1 MENKTTTTTVLPVNR
16 TYKSTVFTMLYADK
30 SNLLDLYN
38 AMAGTHYTDPELLEI
53 NTLENAIYMTIK
65 NDVSFLIDGRLSLY
79 EHQSTSNPNLPLR
92 FLLYISHLYSRMTK
106 DENLYGTAKVRIPA
120 PEFVVFYNGREQMP
134 ERDILKLSDLFMVN
148 DRPIKLE
155 LEAVVLNISGENNR
169 ELKAACQTLREYAIY
184 TDKIRQYTEE
194 MSLEEAVDRAIREC
208 IHEDILREFLEN
220 HRMEARAMSIFE
232 YDQEKHMRQER
243 EAAWKEGRRSGL
255 EEGRRSGLEEGR
267 RSGIEEGRRSGLAEG
282 REQILE
288 VLIRKKL
295 AKGKTVSEIAGELE
309 ETEEHIQALI
319 SKMEG

>member
-1 MENKTTTTTVLPVNR
+1 MENKTTTTTELAVNR

-53 NTLENAIYMTIK
+53 NTLENAIYMTIR

-92 FLLYISHLYSRMTK
+92 FLFYISHLYSRMTK

-208 IHEDILREFLEN
+208 IREDILREFLEN

-243 EAAWKEGRRSGL
+243 EAAWKAGI
-255 EEGRRSGLEEGR
+255 EEGR
-267 RSGIEEGRRSGLAEG
+267 RSGIEEGRTQGE
-282 REQILE
+282 EQL
-288 VLIRKKL
+288 LTLQIRKKL
-295 AKGKTVSEIAGELE
+295 AKGKDVAVIAAELE
-309 ETEEHIQALI
+309 ETEERIRELI
-319 SKMEG
+319 KKIKEC

>member
-1 MENKTTTTTVLPVNR
+1 M
-16 TYKSTVFTMLYADK
+16 
-30 SNLLDLYN
+30 
-38 AMAGTHYTDPELLEI
+38 
-53 NTLENAIYMTIK
+53 
-65 NDVSFLIDGRLSLY
+65 
-79 EHQSTSNPNLPLR
+79 
-92 FLLYISHLYSRMTK
+92 YSRMTK

-208 IHEDILREFLEN
+208 IREDILREFLEN

-243 EAAWKEGRRSGL
+243 EAAWKAGI
-255 EEGRRSGLEEGR
+255 EEGR
-267 RSGIEEGRRSGLAEG
+267 RSGIEEGRTQGE
-282 REQILE
+282 EQL
-288 VLIRKKL
+288 LTLQIRKKL
-295 AKGKTVSEIAGELE
+295 VKG
-309 ETEEHIQALI
+309 
-319 SKMEG
+319 

>member
-1 MENKTTTTTVLPVNR
+1 
-16 TYKSTVFTMLYADK
+16 
-30 SNLLDLYN
+30 
-38 AMAGTHYTDPELLEI
+38 
-53 NTLENAIYMTIK
+53 
-65 NDVSFLIDGRLSLY
+65 
-79 EHQSTSNPNLPLR
+79 
-92 FLLYISHLYSRMTK
+92 MTK

-208 IHEDILREFLEN
+208 IREDILREFLEN

-243 EAAWKEGRRSGL
+243 EAAWKAGI
-255 EEGRRSGLEEGR
+255 EEGR
-267 RSGIEEGRRSGLAEG
+267 RSGIEEGRTQGEEQLLAL
-282 REQILE
+282 Q
-288 VLIRKKL
+288 IRKKL
-295 AKGKTVSEIAGELE
+295 AKGKDVAVIAAELE
-309 ETEEHIQALI
+309 ETEERIWELI
-319 SKMEG
+319 KKIKEC